1 MVNRKEET
9 MRRILLSIGA
19 AVALAAAALPTTA
32 SAQRHHF
39 GGPHFGFRGPG
50 FAFGL
55 GVPGPYY
62 DYGYDYGDAP
72 SCYRVEREY
81 TRWGVRVHRIW
92 VC

>member
-1 MVNRKEET
+1 

-19 AVALAAAALPTTA
+19 AVALAAVALPTAA
-32 SAQRHHF
+32 SAQRHW

-50 FAFGL
+50 FAFGF

-62 DYGYDYGDAP
+62 DYDYDSGYAP
-72 SCYRVEREY
+72 SCYRVERVY
-81 TRWGVRVHRIW
+81 TPWGVRIHRVW